1 MSEEQVHIQG
11 RFNQTDNPDMLRVYE
26 ALREQNLT
34 QGQIIELGMLALG
47 ALVLENFSVQSRPYL
62 DYLKQIGG
70 KNNDK

>member
-1 MSEEQVHIQG
+1 MSNKPIHIQG

-47 ALVLENFSVQSRPYL
+47 TIVLDDFCPSPNPYL
-62 DYLKQIGG
+62 DYRNRIGG
-70 KNNDK
+70 KNNGE